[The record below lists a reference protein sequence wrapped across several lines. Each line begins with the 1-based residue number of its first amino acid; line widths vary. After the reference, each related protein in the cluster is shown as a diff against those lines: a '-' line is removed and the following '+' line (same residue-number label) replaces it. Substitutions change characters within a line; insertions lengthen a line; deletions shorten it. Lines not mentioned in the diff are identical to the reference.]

1 MLNTARVPK
10 EIREGIW
17 TEAAQYATDIKNI
30 IVLANKPTASDNQF
44 YKTTGPSIK
53 NMQIFGEIA
62 VVKTSKIR
70 KIRAK
75 LTNCGKSCLFL
86 GRAVNHS
93 SDTYHFLSL
102 ETKMIIISRN
112 VPWMNKN
119 YSEWKGITDL
129 NITRLSNQ
137 DDDEDKMEPT
147 ESEPGRVLQ
156 LDVNVMNAPD
166 PVDVLTQGE
175 IWHIQD
181 EQIRNIPS
189 SDQY

>member
-62 VVKTSKIR
+62 VVETSKIR

-112 VPWMNKN
+112 VP
-119 YSEWKGITDL
+119 G
-129 NITRLSNQ
+129 
-137 DDDEDKMEPT
+137 
-147 ESEPGRVLQ
+147 
-156 LDVNVMNAPD
+156 
-166 PVDVLTQGE
+166 
-175 IWHIQD
+175 
-181 EQIRNIPS
+181 
-189 SDQY
+189 